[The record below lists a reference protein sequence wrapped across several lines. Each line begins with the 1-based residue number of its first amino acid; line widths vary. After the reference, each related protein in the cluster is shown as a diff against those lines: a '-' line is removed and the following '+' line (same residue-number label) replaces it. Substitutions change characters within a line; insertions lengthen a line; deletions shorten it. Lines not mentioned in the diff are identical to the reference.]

1 MGLRK
6 YKLIHNT
13 QIDEIKTVTAENQI
27 IKRQK
32 RVYILKLV
40 FSKVIRNVKPQES
53 HVIQI

>member
-13 QIDEIKTVTAENQI
+13 QIDKIKTVTAENQI

-40 FSKVIRNVKPQES
+40 FSKVVRNVKP
-53 HVIQI
+53 